1 MRKRKDSR
9 ILNFLFGMQNPVK
22 IIPGLALTVAIAIIG
37 IVLTKWIKV
46 PLNLKQS
53 PVSAIMMAI
62 VLGIIVKNT
71 IDVPQSF
78 QPGVGFGLKKLLRLG
93 IILMGIRLSI
103 FNVLQIGAL
112 SVGIVVACISTGIFL
127 TLFVTRKLGLPERLG
142 TLIGVGTG
150 ICGASAIVATGPAI
164 EAEEDEVAYA
174 IGTITIF
181 GIMAMFLYPYLSHLV
196 LSLSHVEAG
205 LFMGTSIHETAQ
217 VAGAGIMYDQLWLGQ
232 SQAVT
237 PTGADVAIVTKLVRN
252 AFMAL
257 AIPFMAYTYI
267 KRNRVSSRKKV
278 SILSLFPVFILGFI
292 AMAVLRSMGDYF
304 VMSKNLLWN
313 AEAWNSL
320 CSIVK
325 QWAGYFLAVAM
336 AGVGLGTDIK
346 KLKKLGAKPFWVGLC
361 AAISVGIVSFLL
373 IKIASPFLAVI
384 K

>member
-1 MRKRKDSR
+1 VKKKKDSK

-22 IIPGLALTVAIAIIG
+22 IIPGLALTIAIAIVG
-37 IVLTKWIKV
+37 IQLTEWITVLFK
-46 PLNLKQS
+46 LKQS

-71 IDVPQSF
+71 IGVSRSF

-103 FNVLQIGAL
+103 FSVLKIGAL
-112 SVGIVVACISTGIFL
+112 SVSIVVACILTGIFL

-150 ICGASAIVATGPAI
+150 ICGASAIVATGPTI
-164 EAEEDEVAYA
+164 EAKEDEVAYA
-174 IGTITIF
+174 VGTITIF

-205 LFMGTSIHETAQ
+205 IFIGTSIHETAQ
-217 VAGAGIMYDQLWLGQ
+217 VAGAG
-232 SQAVT
+232 
-237 PTGADVAIVTKLVRN
+237 
-252 AFMAL
+252 
-257 AIPFMAYTYI
+257 
-267 KRNRVSSRKKV
+267 
-278 SILSLFPVFILGFI
+278 
-292 AMAVLRSMGDYF
+292 
-304 VMSKNLLWN
+304 
-313 AEAWNSL
+313 

-325 QWAGYFLAVAM
+325 QWAGYFLTVAM
-336 AGVGLGTDIK
+336 AGIGLGTDIK

-361 AAISVGIVSFLL
+361 AAISVGIISFLL
-373 IKIASPFLAVI
+373 IKIVSPFLAVI